1 MPTLKE
7 QVAELRLKKR
17 RLAIW
22 EAIHHL
28 VDDKFIG
35 KDGRKVSGL
44 KEPETGDIVP
54 EEEIEDVLQNIA
66 EGPILELRAEIQGLE
81 TQEVVVIDQKD
92 KASA

>member
-7 QVAELRLKKR
+7 QVEELRKKKR

-28 VDDKFIG
+28 IDDKFIG
-35 KDGRKVSGL
+35 KDGRKVSGI
-44 KEPETGDIVP
+44 KEPETGDLVP
-54 EEEIEDVLQNIA
+54 EEEIEDVLQAIG
-66 EGPILELRAEIQGLE
+66 EGPIEDLRAEISAIE
-81 TQEVVVIDQKD
+81 TQEVVVLDNKE

>member
-7 QVAELRLKKR
+7 QVEELRMKKR

-28 VDDKFIG
+28 VDEKFIG
-35 KDGRKVSGL
+35 KDGRKVSGI

-66 EGPILELRAEIQGLE
+66 EGPIEELRAEILGIE
-81 TQEVVVIDQKD
+81 TQEVVVIDAKD

>member
-1 MPTLKE
+1 MPTLKDTYD
-7 QVAELRLKKR
+7 ELRKKKR

-28 VDDKFIG
+28 IDDKFIA
-35 KDGRKVSGL
+35 KDGRKVSGI
-44 KEPETGDIVP
+44 KEPDTGDVVP

-66 EGPILELRAEIQGLE
+66 DGPILEIRAEIQAIE
-81 TQEVVVIDQKD
+81 NQELVVIDSKD